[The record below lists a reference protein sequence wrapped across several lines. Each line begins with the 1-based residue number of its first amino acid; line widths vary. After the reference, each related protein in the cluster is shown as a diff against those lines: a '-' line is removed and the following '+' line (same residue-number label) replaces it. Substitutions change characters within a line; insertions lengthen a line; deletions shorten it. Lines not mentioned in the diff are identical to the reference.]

1 MSYNTKNYSK
11 QGGDELFIGGALTF
25 GEGAT
30 LEGLPLATK
39 DNAGG
44 VLAQRTPANLEA
56 EGIEGIT
63 TYINETLLPALKKAH
78 VFLD

>member
-11 QGGDELFIGGALTF
+11 QGGDELFVGGALTF

-44 VLAQRTPANLEA
+44 VLAQKTPANVEA
-56 EGIEGIT
+56 SDVET
-63 TYINETLLPALKKAH
+63 LVNYINNTLIPALKKAS